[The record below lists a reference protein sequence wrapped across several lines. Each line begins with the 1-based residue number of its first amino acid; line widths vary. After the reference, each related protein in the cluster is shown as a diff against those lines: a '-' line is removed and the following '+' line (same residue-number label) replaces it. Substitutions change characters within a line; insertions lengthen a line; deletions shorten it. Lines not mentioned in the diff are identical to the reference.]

1 MTVILHREFKKRRLL
16 AGPGLAFIGPE
27 FVVVQSSYAQLLR
40 CKMNIA
46 KLLASAALA
55 VAPISIA
62 AAQSGTP
69 SDSGSNGHRGE
80 WIAGTGAVAGAG
92 LFLAF
97 AHSSHDGSSVGN
109 SGFSFKDSGSNPSTS
124 PNPTPNGS
132 STPSDPSNAGSTP
145 PDTTGTVNQP
155 TNTETTTPP
164 DTGTVA
170 PPGNPG
176 PQDNVPVG
184 NQYTPSD
191 DGPPPS
197 PDTSTVPEPGSLALL
212 ATGIIGLAPLVRR
225 RRK

>member
-1 MTVILHREFKKRRLL
+1 
-16 AGPGLAFIGPE
+16 
-27 FVVVQSSYAQLLR
+27 
-40 CKMNIA
+40 MNIA

-97 AHSSHDGSSVGN
+97 AHSSHDGSSIGS
-109 SGFSFKDSGSNPSTS
+109 SGFSFKDSGPNPSTS
-124 PNPTPNGS
+124 PNPTPDGS
-132 STPSDPSNAGSTP
+132 STPSDPSTSGDGSTP
-145 PDTTGTVNQP
+145 SDTTGTVTQP
-155 TNTETTTPP
+155 ANTGTTTPP
-164 DTGTVA
+164 DTGTVT

-176 PQDNVPVG
+176 PQDNVPVVIQ
-184 NQYTPSD
+184 NTPSD
-191 DGPPPS
+191 DGPPPP

-212 ATGIIGLAPLVRR
+212 VTGIIGLAPLVRR